1 MAALLPSQD
10 SLRVHIHKQKTQ
22 QIQTNTTAPA
32 DKHHVRL
39 LLYQLV
45 RLKHQSLRLAKS
57 HGDVHGETDDDH
69 GGHDYGPGVIRMSLW
84 EVKTRTLTMFW
95 RKPKC
100 SWKTRVVDVILR
112 SRRSCE
118 CQLQVSHLS
127 STTFLNQNESYFHND
142 IWYVIFKALSL
153 FSRLIWWRR
162 RLWKQQ
168 WWYKR

>member
-1 MAALLPSQD
+1 MATLLLSLR

-22 QIQTNTTAPA
+22 QRQTNSTAPA

-69 GGHDYGPGVIRMSLW
+69 GGHDYGPGVMSLR
-84 EVKTRTLTMFW
+84 EGMTTMLTMFW

-100 SWKTRVVDVILR
+100 SWKTRLVDVILR
-112 SRRSCE
+112 SRRGCE

-142 IWYVIFKALSL
+142 I
-153 FSRLIWWRR
+153 
-162 RLWKQQ
+162 
-168 WWYKR
+168 